1 MKELH
6 WDDLPPFIKEFM
18 LQEQYEQQK
27 FRDADIFRQQEITGG
42 FDWERSKAGSVYW
55 VDVLINRNF
64 ILPKWISIFIP
75 VGDYLDDWMET
86 HFKFLN
92 KERTFIEFKKTV
104 LEFYFV
110 KIYSPSLFKIPIL
123 SLAPTGGLLSVPTHM
138 FHDILKGG
146 EGDDLKLVKKLEKFI
161 AKI

>member
-1 MKELH
+1 
-6 WDDLPPFIKEFM
+6 
-18 LQEQYEQQK
+18 
-27 FRDADIFRQQEITGG
+27 
-42 FDWERSKAGSVYW
+42 
-55 VDVLINRNF
+55 
-64 ILPKWISIFIP
+64 
-75 VGDYLDDWMET
+75 MET